1 MGKPVHQNICR
12 KKALYVP
19 KKWYEHK
26 HLICTENKSFKILW
40 YFNAQTDHIIEHR
53 GPDVIIVDKTNRKV
67 QILDLT
73 VCADHRFEISQQTK
87 TEKYQDVKRDLQKL
101 WNVKVFIVLK
111 VSYWCTWNHF

>member
-1 MGKPVHQNICR
+1 MGKPVHQKICR

-19 KKWYEHK
+19 KKWYAHK

-67 QILDLT
+67 QILDLA